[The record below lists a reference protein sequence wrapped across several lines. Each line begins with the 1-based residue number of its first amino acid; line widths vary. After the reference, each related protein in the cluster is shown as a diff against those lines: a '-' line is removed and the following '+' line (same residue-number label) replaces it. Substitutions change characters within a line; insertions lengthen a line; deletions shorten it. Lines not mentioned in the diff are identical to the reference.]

1 MLKPYSLRLFYC
13 PKSSTFEK
21 KQIMKAVLFSL
32 SLMTLGL
39 VGCSKYSEG
48 PSFSMQTRKARL
60 CNDWKLSNYIM
71 NGNDVF
77 DPSITTK
84 MSIDNDGTY
93 SISNYTNEL
102 GQIQGTYSHGTWTF
116 GEDQTSVFFYA
127 DTTTVDPI
135 HEYTIKELRNK
146 RLVLEEEIFQTG
158 DQHRMTFIQ
167 Q

>member
-1 MLKPYSLRLFYC
+1 M
-13 PKSSTFEK
+13 KS
-21 KQIMKAVLFSL
+21 VLFSL
-32 SLMTLGL
+32 SLLTLGL
-39 VGCSKYSEG
+39 AGCSKYSEG
-48 PSFSMQTRKARL
+48 PSFSLHTRKARL

-84 MSIDNDGTY
+84 MSIDKDGTY

-102 GQIQGTYSHGTWTF
+102 GQIQGNYSHGTWTF
-116 GEDQTSVFFYA
+116 GEDETTVFFYA

-135 HEYTIKELRNK
+135 HEYSIKELRNK